1 MIKIKNIFKHLKLIT
16 KHKWIV
22 FKLCCKAGIPWRGI
36 CHDLSK
42 YSPTEFLEGI
52 KYYQGNRSPITAAKE
67 EKGYSEAW
75 LHHKG
80 RNKHH
85 GEYWLDLSTKEKTP
99 IMPYKYTV
107 EMLCDKLAAGIVY
120 QGEKWN
126 KEYPIK
132 YWNEHEKEK
141 LMLNPKMKD
150 LITEFFEQVGEKG
163 INEVVN
169 KKKLKD
175 LYKKYCSKS

>member
-1 MIKIKNIFKHLKLIT
+1 MIKIKNVFKHLKLIT

-42 YSPTEFLEGI
+42 YSPTEFFEGI

-85 GEYWLDLSTKEKTP
+85 SEYWMDLSAKEKTP
-99 IMPYKYTV
+99 IMPYKYTA

-141 LMLNPKMKD
+141 LMLNSKMKD
-150 LITEFFEQVGEKG
+150 LITDFFKQVSEKG

>member
-1 MIKIKNIFKHLKLIT
+1 
-16 KHKWIV
+16 
-22 FKLCCKAGIPWRGI
+22 
-36 CHDLSK
+36 
-42 YSPTEFLEGI
+42 
-52 KYYQGNRSPITAAKE
+52 
-67 EKGYSEAW
+67 
-75 LHHKG
+75 
-80 RNKHH
+80 
-85 GEYWLDLSTKEKTP
+85 
-99 IMPYKYTV
+99 MPYKYTI

-132 YWNEHEKEK
+132 YWNEREKEK

-150 LITEFFEQVGEKG
+150 LITEFFEQVSENG